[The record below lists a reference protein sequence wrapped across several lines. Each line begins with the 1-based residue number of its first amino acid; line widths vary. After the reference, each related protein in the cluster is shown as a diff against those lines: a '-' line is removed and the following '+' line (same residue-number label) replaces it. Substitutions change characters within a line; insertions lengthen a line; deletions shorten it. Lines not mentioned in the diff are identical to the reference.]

1 MGLTVTDDDG
11 APNTLTKSVVVG
23 PVPNTPPT
31 ASFQLSCAALT
42 CSVNGSGST
51 DPDGTIASYAW
62 NFGDGGTAAGVTASH
77 IYPAAGTYP
86 ITLTVTDDDGAPG
99 SSTSNAVVTATPPP
113 IAADAFARTVSSG
126 WGTADVGGPWT
137 ASNTT
142 LAQVTGGRG
151 TLRSATAGSG
161 PTLSLN
167 QVSSSST
174 DMRLL
179 VAADKPSTGGG
190 YYVSALGRRI
200 ASVGDY
206 RGKIKVSADGSV
218 AVSIGRVNSA
228 GAETTISSAVTVSRP
243 DLRRRRAARDAGP
256 GGRHQ
261 PDHDPGQGLEAGRR
275 RAGGLAADRHRS
287 TAGFQVAGA
296 IGIQS
301 YLSSSATNAPLVIS
315 VDDLAVGRP

>member
-1 MGLTVTDDDG
+1 MELRRRGHG
-11 APNTLTKSVVVG
+11 RRG
-23 PVPNTPPT
+23 H
-31 ASFQLSCAALT
+31 
-42 CSVNGSGST
+42 G
-51 DPDGTIASYAW
+51 
-62 NFGDGGTAAGVTASH
+62 SH

-113 IAADAFARTVSSG
+113 IAADAFARTVSGG

-174 DMRLL
+174 DLRLL

-206 RGKIKVSADGSV
+206 RGKIKVSPDGSV

-228 GAETTISSAVTVSRP
+228 GAETTISSAVTVSGLTYAVGEQLVMRVQVDGTSP
-243 DLRRRRAARDAGP
+243 TTIRAKVWKQGAAEPATWQRTVTDA
-256 GGRHQ
+256 
-261 PDHDPGQGLEAGRR
+261 
-275 RAGGLAADRHRS
+275 

-315 VDDLAVGRP
+315 VDDLTAGRP